1 MIKLHLELKWSQER
15 KSFLAFM
22 FFGKSSLVLNVRVG
36 GQANQKQFNPTM
48 ELKLHQPCLNATNFS
63 FKIIIKAS

>member
-1 MIKLHLELKWSQER
+1 MVTRKKVVSSVYVFWQIK
-15 KSFLAFM
+15 F
-22 FFGKSSLVLNVRVG
+22 SSECEGGVGGG